1 MTADCEG
8 STIVLRGLETH
19 QTTEP
24 TPEMACRRI
33 HPLQGLC
40 DNRRWISEV
49 QWGQHLNGWHIAQ
62 LNVGRII
69 APTDSPELAEFMAAL
84 DAINARAEAT
94 PGFVWRLQSDSGNAT
109 DIRVSEDPSFLVN
122 MSVWATIESLFEFVY
137 RSAHTAV
144 MARRRQWFEKP
155 TQAYQVLW
163 WVPAGQVPGV
173 REALERLDHLRR
185 HGPTPQAF
193 TFNRRYPPPGEL
205 GAPEDMKPEPYCAGW
220 R

>member
-1 MTADCEG
+1 
-8 STIVLRGLETH
+8 IFLGLH
-19 QTTEP
+19 
-24 TPEMACRRI
+24 TPAR
-33 HPLQGLC
+33 
-40 DNRRWISEV
+40 
-49 QWGQHLNGWHIAQ
+49 QHMSGWHIAQ

-84 DAINARAEAT
+84 DEINARAEAT

-137 RSAHTAV
+137 RSAHTTV

-163 WVPAGQVPGV
+163 WVPAGQVPSV
-173 REALERLDHLRR
+173 REALERLRR
-185 HGPTPQAF
+185 PRPHGPPAQGGTLH
-193 TFNRRYPPPGEL
+193 RRRTPPG
-205 GAPEDMKPEPYCAGW
+205 GRVG
-220 R
+220 

>member
-1 MTADCEG
+1 M
-8 STIVLRGLETH
+8 S
-19 QTTEP
+19 
-24 TPEMACRRI
+24 
-33 HPLQGLC
+33 
-40 DNRRWISEV
+40 
-49 QWGQHLNGWHIAQ
+49 GWHLAQ
-62 LNVGRII
+62 LNVGRIL
-69 APTDSPELAEFMAAL
+69 APTDSAQLAEFMAAL
-84 DAINARAEAT
+84 DEINARAEAT

-109 DIRVSEDPSFLVN
+109 DIRVSADPSFLVN
-122 MSVWATIESLFEFVY
+122 MSVWATIESLFDFVY

-155 TQAYQVLW
+155 TEAYQVLW
-163 WVPAGQVPGV
+163 WVPAGQVPSV

-205 GAPEDMKPEPYCAGW
+205 GAPEDMKPEPFCAGW

>member
-1 MTADCEG
+1 MAGAYLPGPGASVMERSQAGGTG
-8 STIVLRGLETH
+8 PRSMISVIFLGLH
-19 QTTEP
+19 
-24 TPEMACRRI
+24 TPAR
-33 HPLQGLC
+33 
-40 DNRRWISEV
+40 
-49 QWGQHLNGWHIAQ
+49 QHMSGWHIAQ

-84 DAINARAEAT
+84 DEINARAEAT

-122 MSVWATIESLFEFVY
+122 MSVWATIESLFDFVY
-137 RSAHTAV
+137 RSAHTTV

-163 WVPAGQVPGV
+163 WVPAGQVPSV

-185 HGPTPQAF
+185 HGPTP
-193 TFNRRYPPPGEL
+193 
-205 GAPEDMKPEPYCAGW
+205 
-220 R
+220 